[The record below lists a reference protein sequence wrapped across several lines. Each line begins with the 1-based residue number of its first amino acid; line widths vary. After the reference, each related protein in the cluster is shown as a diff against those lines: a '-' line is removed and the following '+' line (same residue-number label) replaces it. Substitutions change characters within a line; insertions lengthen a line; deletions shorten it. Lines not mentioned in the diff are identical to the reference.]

1 MAERKDKEIVPY
13 EEGVF
18 AGGLPAKPEE
28 ISQRLE
34 QFGYP
39 KEAMPT
45 FLLAA
50 QKRQQLVKELR
61 EQLKMKP
68 EAQMK
73 IFKDKLPPDTVITS
87 DELKEVKKRALAFG
101 VPLDRFTFLTF
112 RGKKVPWLSL
122 TGKEERLI
130 ADCRLLK
137 DYTYVDEIITP
148 LPDGN
153 VLVSV
158 KCIIRFFN
166 NSEFHGLG
174 ADDLTT
180 ARLEEEKRRPGVP
193 IGVGQVVQR
202 ARSRAFN
209 EAFRKAEAAIGGIE
223 TEDQIEFERYAEA
236 VEGIVIPEEPIK
248 VLEVPTTLPQLI
260 AKLKLELN
268 ITPKKAEEL
277 LGQPLASIK
286 DYGKAWEE
294 LKEKVK

>member
-50 QKRQQLVKELR
+50 QKRQQLVKELK

-68 EAQMK
+68 DAQKK
-73 IFKDKLPPDTVITS
+73 IFEDKLPEGTVITS
-87 DELKEVKKRALAFG
+87 EELKEVRRRALAFG

-137 DYTYVDEIITP
+137 DYIYVDETITP

-180 ARLEEEKRRPGVP
+180 ARLEEKERRGVP
-193 IGVGQVVQR
+193 IGVGHVIQR

-223 TEDQIEFERYAEA
+223 TEDQLEFERYAEA
-236 VEGIVIPEEPIK
+236 VEEVVIPEEPVK
-248 VLEVPTTLPQLI
+248 VLEVPATYPQLI